1 MILTSMLYC
10 IWCKG
15 YLLYCSINLNMRFL
29 ICLFFIFLFSSSES
43 FAFGKLGFG
52 VRFSPNL
59 SFVSF
64 EGDELRVKINE
75 DLYKS
80 FANSILVNGE
90 VFIEK
95 KFPKV
100 AFGFGMG
107 YKKLSEQTET
117 IILNEPTLEQTLSY
131 VHDYGTIPMYM
142 RLNLTKR
149 IFIRT
154 GVTSLVNLRNRLTS
168 ELTNTNDGSS
178 SKVTSRDDI
187 DYNMFNIS
195 GDLGVGY
202 TLINSKIAID
212 IEPVFSKN
220 LIGLLKGDVSVNTFQ
235 SSLGFSMTIR
245 Y

>member
-1 MILTSMLYC
+1 MF
-10 IWCKG
+10 
-15 YLLYCSINLNMRFL
+15 LLSRLNLNMRFL
-29 ICLFFIFLFSSSES
+29 ICLFFIFLFSSSEI
-43 FAFGKLGFG
+43 FASGKLGFG
-52 VRFSPNL
+52 VRFSPNF

-80 FANSILVNGE
+80 FAASILINGE

-100 AFGFGMG
+100 AFGFGIG
-107 YKKLSEQTET
+107 YKSLSEQTEA
-117 IILNEPTLEQTLSY
+117 ISLNETTLEQTLSY
-131 VHDYGTIPMYM
+131 THDYGTIPMYM
-142 RLNLTKR
+142 RLKLTKR

-154 GVTSLVNLRNRLTS
+154 GVTSLVNLRNRLNT
-168 ELTNTNDGSS
+168 LITNTNDGSS
-178 SKVTSRDDI
+178 SSVTSSDDK
-187 DYNMFNIS
+187 DYNIFNIS
-195 GDLGVGY
+195 GDFGVGY
-202 TLINSKIAID
+202 TLVNSKIAID

-220 LIGLLKGDVSVNTFQ
+220 LIGLFEGDVDVNAFQ

>member
-1 MILTSMLYC
+1 MF
-10 IWCKG
+10 
-15 YLLYCSINLNMRFL
+15 LLSRLNLNMRFL
-29 ICLFFIFLFSSSES
+29 ICLFFIFLFSSSEI
-43 FAFGKLGFG
+43 FASGKLGFG
-52 VRFSPNL
+52 VRFSPNF

-80 FANSILVNGE
+80 FAASILINGE

-100 AFGFGMG
+100 AFGFGIG
-107 YKKLSEQTET
+107 YKSLSEQTEA
-117 IILNEPTLEQTLSY
+117 IILNIAEEQTLSY
-131 VHDYGTIPMYM
+131 THDYGTTPMYM
-142 RLNLTKR
+142 RLKLTKR

-154 GVTSLVNLRNRLTS
+154 GVTSLVNLRNRLNT
-168 ELTNTNDGSS
+168 LITNTNDGSS
-178 SKVTSRDDI
+178 SSVTSSDDK
-187 DYNMFNIS
+187 DYNIFNIS
-195 GDLGVGY
+195 GDFGVGY
-202 TLINSKIAID
+202 TLVNSKIAID

-220 LIGLLKGDVSVNTFQ
+220 LIGLFEGDVDVNAFQ